1 MCDQQRLR
9 PACAYAQSDQ
19 SLFWSL
25 EYSTGMSVKL
35 LTEHVLEFLSLK
47 GGRRGKSEST
57 FVKIPHCWKS
67 HVAALIFDGFTGLG
81 VSYDGHLQ
89 QQASGTQDSFNQGS
103 SQQVNL
109 GLNSN
114 FICFPLPD

>member
-19 SLFWSL
+19 SLFLSL

-47 GGRRGKSEST
+47 GGCRGSSKT
-57 FVKIPHCWKS
+57 TLVKMPHCWKS
-67 HVAALIFDGFTGLG
+67 HVTAHLFLVEYTGLG

-89 QQASGTQDSFNQGS
+89 QQVSGTQDSFNQGA

-109 GLNSN
+109 GLN
-114 FICFPLPD
+114 